1 MHNFDGKYISRF
13 ILIFL
18 LLSNL
23 FAVNSF
29 YNHDYKRNTSDSN
42 LIFES
47 AAVQDVIL
55 SGQKTNKAQFQKL
68 NKSISL
74 EFIEATSISAKHK
87 NFIKISVQHI
97 SLLNF
102 QFFLSSQF
110 STDT

>member
-1 MHNFDGKYISRF
+1 MHNFDGKYISRI

-29 YNHDYKRNTSDSN
+29 YNHDYKRNNTDSN

-47 AAVQDVIL
+47 ASVQEIVL
-55 SGQKTNKAQFQKL
+55 TGQKTNKAQFQKL
-68 NKSISL
+68 SKSISL
-74 EFIEATSISAKHK
+74 ESIEATYISAKHK
-87 NFIKISVQHI
+87 NFIKISIQHI